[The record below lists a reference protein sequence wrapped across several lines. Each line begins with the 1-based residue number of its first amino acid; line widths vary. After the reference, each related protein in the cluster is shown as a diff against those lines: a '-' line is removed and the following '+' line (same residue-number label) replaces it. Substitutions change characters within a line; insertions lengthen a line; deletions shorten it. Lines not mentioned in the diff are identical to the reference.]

1 MNIHEYQAKALLKS
15 YGAPVADGAAAMTPA
30 EAEAAAKMLPGPL
43 WVVKAQIHAGGR
55 GKGKFK
61 EAEAGEP
68 ERMKEFQDSLSF
80 SAGALGDEQRKVEV
94 KGTFNAL
101 AVQSLA
107 GGDPAAERRLS
118 ALQSLA
124 RKDPRAA
131 YDLGLRL
138 FRGDGVRQDSYQ
150 ALQWMRDAAERGD
163 LEAQKAVGRLYLTGL
178 EEMGSDPRE
187 AEKWL
192 GIAAGRG
199 DEEAKKLLAEAR
211 ILKRSEFEYRR
222 WVDHWRGVFYG
233 YWYNGYPYRAYWR
246 HGYWYFY

>member
-1 MNIHEYQAKALLKS
+1 M
-15 YGAPVADGAAAMTPA
+15 
-30 EAEAAAKMLPGPL
+30 
-43 WVVKAQIHAGGR
+43 
-55 GKGKFK
+55 
-61 EAEAGEP
+61 
-68 ERMKEFQDSLSF
+68 
-80 SAGALGDEQRKVEV
+80 
-94 KGTFNAL
+94 
-101 AVQSLA
+101 
-107 GGDPAAERRLS
+107 S